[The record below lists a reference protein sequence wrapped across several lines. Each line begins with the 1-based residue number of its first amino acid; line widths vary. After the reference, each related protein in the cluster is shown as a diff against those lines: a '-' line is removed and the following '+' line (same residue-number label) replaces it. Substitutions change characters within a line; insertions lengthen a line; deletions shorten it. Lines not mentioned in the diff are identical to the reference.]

1 MNPTSLL
8 PGLSPVQSKP
18 LTAKFDGGRI
28 SSDGGAIVLR
38 EIAERLG
45 LAHAIAAPIPDHRD
59 PARVLHTYA
68 ETVTA
73 RMIAIAC
80 GYEDC
85 DDLDDLRSDPAL
97 KIACGRLPDAGADLP
112 SQPTASRLENTPGW
126 RTLARICLGM
136 IDVFTASFARP
147 PNRIILDIDETCD
160 PAHGEQQLTVFNGHY
175 GTRCFLPIV
184 IFDGV
189 TGKPVT
195 ALIRPGKTPSGE
207 EIARLL
213 AHVIRRIRRAMPG
226 VQILVRGDSQYGNG
240 TVIETLEQLDCDYI
254 LGFSINARLKTM
266 AAPWSEACRLRR
278 RPDQVRCRRFH
289 TLPYQAQT
297 WAAPRKVIA
306 RVEATANGTD
316 ARFIVTN
323 LEGRGKH
330 LYEKVYCKRGAA
342 ENLIKDWKL
351 GTRADKTACHR
362 WEANQFRLFL
372 HLGAY
377 WLLHG
382 LRASAPKRSRW
393 RGATFATLRLA
404 FVKIAVRVEEMRTRI
419 RLSFPSSHPHASMLA
434 VLICAINAKPP

>member
-1 MNPTSLL
+1 MNTTPLL
-8 PGLSPVQSKP
+8 PGLSPVHSKP
-18 LTAKFDGGRI
+18 LTAKFDGGRF

-38 EIAERLG
+38 EIADRLG
-45 LAHAIAAPIPDHRD
+45 LAGAIAGPIKDTREA
-59 PARVLHTYA
+59 ARVIHSHA

-97 KIACGRLPDAGADLP
+97 KIALGRLPDTGADLP

-126 RTLARICLGM
+126 RTLARIGFNM
-136 IDVFTASFARP
+136 IDVFTASFGRASRP
-147 PNRIILDIDETCD
+147 IILDIDETCD
-160 PAHGEQQLTVFNGHY
+160 PAHGEQQLTLFNGHY

-184 IFDGV
+184 IFDGL

-195 ALIRPGKTPSGE
+195 ALLRSGKTPSGD

-213 AHVIRRIRRAMPG
+213 THVIRRIRRAMPH
-226 VQILVRGDSQYGNG
+226 VRIVVRGDSQYGNG
-240 TVIETLEQLDCDYI
+240 AVIETLERLDCDYV
-254 LGFSINARLKTM
+254 LGFAINARLKAM
-266 AAPWSEACRLRR
+266 SEAWAEQCRLRR

-289 TLPYQAQT
+289 TFSYRAHT
-297 WAAPRKVIA
+297 WDRPRKIIA
-306 RVEATANGTD
+306 RVEATRNGTD

-323 LEGRGKH
+323 LEGRSKH

-342 ENLIKDWKL
+342 ENLIKDFKL
-351 GTRADKTACHR
+351 GLRADKTACHR
-362 WEANQFRLFL
+362 WQANQFRLFL
-372 HLGAY
+372 SLGAY

-382 LRASAPKRSRW
+382 LRAAAPKRSHW

-419 RLSFPSSHPHASMLA
+419 RLSFPSSYPHASILTTL
-434 VLICAINAKPP
+434 VGAIAARAP